1 MTTNSFLSSLLY
13 ALDYT
18 CTNSHIIITESQ
30 PPKIRATGKRLHA
43 YRSLRHHGDNA
54 SIANPDTF
62 WILFDNLTPTIEL
75 LRNVLELACN
85 MSCTA
90 VNNKFKSITNCTSAV
105 DIHDHKLSHKRFD
118 NRSWAIVGMKG
129 HHATMD
135 ILGRKAWNTKSYKI
149 PRSCYRQGFMKP
161 LNRINFGLQSTRT
174 KLNIITRFH
183 GTTHHTTRSYSS
195 NTHADVIRIIN
206 ENTERLFFLVCDFFP
221 SALNQEVNQ
230 GCLSRRCNRTI
241 ISMKP
246 GHIDQSFIPVDRI
259 QSRDWITVEFIP
271 FVVNA
276 KANTFHKRPHST
288 KYFIKSVLAV
298 SDKIHLS
305 DDNNQGLHAHS
316 VGQ

>member
-135 ILGRKAWNTKSYKI
+135 ILGRKAWNTKSNMF
-149 PRSCYRQGFMKP
+149 PRSCFNPGGSPP
-161 LNRINFGLQSTRT
+161 LNRSNFGLQSTRT
-174 KLNIITRFH
+174 KLNIITSSH
-183 GTTHHTTRSYSS
+183 GTTHHITRSYSS
-195 NTHADVIRIIN
+195 NTHVHVIRILN
-206 ENTERLFFLVCDFFP
+206 ENTEGLLFFLVCVSFP
-221 SALNQEVNQ
+221 CGLGNEVKQ
-230 GCLSRRCNRTI
+230 AFRMI